1 MRIQVVDLSRRCTT
15 FGWKKDGCIH
25 PLANLRCSRSDPRV
39 KAQKSCCRRALAR
52 GFRPLVEGV
61 GVGWRGEREIESLA
75 PVLSRE
81 SDRYGGRREGEKP
94 TSSYRTVFRVG
105 RAADRRRSCGRPD
118 STSLDKDARAQG
130 HKADL
135 IPEKGHKGGLKT
147 KQKGKESSKYVILL
161 NSY

>member
-1 MRIQVVDLSRRCTT
+1 MLS
-15 FGWKKDGCIH
+15 
-25 PLANLRCSRSDPRV
+25 
-39 KAQKSCCRRALAR
+39 
-52 GFRPLVEGV
+52 EGV
-61 GVGWRGEREIESLA
+61 GERVSPVGRRRRRWSEGRERDQVVGASL
-75 PVLSRE
+75 VERE
-81 SDRYGGRREGEKP
+81 SDRHGGGREGEKP

-118 STSLDKDARAQG
+118 STSLDKDARAQR
-130 HKADL
+130 HKANL